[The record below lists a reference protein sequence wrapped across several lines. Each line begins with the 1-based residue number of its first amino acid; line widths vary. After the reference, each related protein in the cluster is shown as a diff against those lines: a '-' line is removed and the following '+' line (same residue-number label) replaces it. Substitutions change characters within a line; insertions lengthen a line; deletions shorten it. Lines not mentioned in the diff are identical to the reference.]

1 VTFDLSFLGR
11 LSVVSVANA
20 DRRTDSYKGIVL
32 EQSGPGWIRGTSKD
46 YTTDPENMILLHVS
60 DAICPEQCRNFIYI
74 ARKMV
79 QAFCWRHFQVLGCRI
94 LHCLVLSQT
103 LPNYVVFFY
112 LGILRV
118 LFILKWQQPPSTWD
132 GQRSQVPLYFTQLL
146 WQTAGGGGRLGSCL
160 WVYGVFEK
168 SISWNINHNIQ
179 ILVVSNPKVFVVKS
193 TSSSCVICRLKCW
206 RLNRVANGQTARQ
219 TLRQGQAMFDIKVKE
234 VGGTGG

>member
-1 VTFDLSFLGR
+1 MSQHWKRCSIWHFWRKQNVWWSLGTAGTYHTVGVTSDLSFLGR

-20 DRRTDSYKGIVL
+20 DRRTDSYKGTVL
-32 EQSGPGWIRGTSKD
+32 EQSGPGWIRGTSKE
-46 YTTDPENMILLHVS
+46 YTTDPENMILLHVG

-118 LFILKWQQPPSTWD
+118 LFILKLATTSIYMGWPAESGSPLFHTTFVTNCRG
-132 GQRSQVPLYFTQLL
+132 GQVRQLPLGL
-146 WQTAGGGGRLGSCL
+146 WCIWKINFKKHCCNIIYKFL
-160 WVYGVFEK
+160 WF
-168 SISWNINHNIQ
+168 Q
-179 ILVVSNPKVFVVKS
+179 ILR
-193 TSSSCVICRLKCW
+193 CL
-206 RLNRVANGQTARQ
+206 
-219 TLRQGQAMFDIKVKE
+219 
-234 VGGTGG
+234 